1 MSLFPDWRGD
11 ALWKCFISKIKF
23 KKLNEFRFVAVG
35 RERGFLEKIAIHKL
49 EKLQRR
55 KTFKSS
61 QNNSFKVEI
70 NDKYF
75 ESKEQPFTLD

>member
-1 MSLFPDWRGD
+1 MS
-11 ALWKCFISKIKF
+11 
-23 KKLNEFRFVAVG
+23 FVSLQSVVK
-35 RERGFLEKIAIHKL
+35 EVFLEKIAIHKL

>member
-1 MSLFPDWRGD
+1 MSFVSLQSVVKEVF
-11 ALWKCFISKIKF
+11 WK
-23 KKLNEFRFVAVG
+23 
-35 RERGFLEKIAIHKL
+35 KIAIHKL

>member
-1 MSLFPDWRGD
+1 MS
-11 ALWKCFISKIKF
+11 
-23 KKLNEFRFVAVG
+23 FVSLQSVVK
-35 RERGFLEKIAIHKL
+35 EVFLEKIAIHKL
-49 EKLQRR
+49 EKLQWR

>member
-1 MSLFPDWRGD
+1 MSFVSLQSVVKEVF
-11 ALWKCFISKIKF
+11 WK
-23 KKLNEFRFVAVG
+23 
-35 RERGFLEKIAIHKL
+35 KIAIHKL
-49 EKLQRR
+49 EKLHRR

-61 QNNSFKVEI
+61 QNNSFKVKI